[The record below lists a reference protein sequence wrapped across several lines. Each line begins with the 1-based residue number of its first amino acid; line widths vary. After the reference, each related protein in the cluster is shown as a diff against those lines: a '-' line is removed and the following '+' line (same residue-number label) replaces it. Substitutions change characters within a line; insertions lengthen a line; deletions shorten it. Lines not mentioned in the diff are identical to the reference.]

1 LAGRLRPRSA
11 PTEGLSVPRA
21 DCAEA
26 VICGQR
32 SDARPPGALA
42 RTPRAGPAMP
52 HAAGSAARPARHR
65 RGWYGLAVRL
75 RTPPVRPP
83 ARRGPGAGGMVWPCA
98 YGVGSLFVR
107 SHGMGRGLHRP
118 VCSFGRRGEGLGH
131 FAGEGQNWTER
142 LKAASSDGG
151 RRLLTLGQ
159 PCFSPHASH
168 DALVGFHIL
177 IVQVDLVFRRD

>member
-1 LAGRLRPRSA
+1 MATDRGRA
-11 PTEGLSVPRA
+11 TTT
-21 DCAEA
+21 A
-26 VICGQR
+26 VHG
-32 SDARPPGALA
+32 ARPL
-42 RTPRAGPAMP
+42 RASRFLGPIAQRRS
-52 HAAGSAARPARHR
+52 SAARDRTLGHPGPWPGR
-65 RGWYGLAVRL
+65 RGPVRL
-75 RTPPVRPP
+75 CRTPPVRPP